1 MIPILIKAVLL
12 NEYHF
17 KKMFTFGGVPFCVL
31 PEQFLNSKN
40 LVKKYVGDIY
50 RDLST
55 SCSIRNEG
63 FDVGVA
69 QVDDRRARFNWQD
82 RKRYDLKR
90 HLEVCEKCVLTDTC
104 EGVWRGYLDI
114 YAGEEFSTLAVEQG
128 RIVRR
133 LPVVNAPPKAKQD
146 VAKSPFPVRLTVMNE
161 I

>member
-1 MIPILIKAVLL
+1 LIKAVLL

-17 KKMFTFGGVPFCVL
+17 KKVFTFGGVPFCVL
-31 PEQFLNSKN
+31 PEEFLNSKN
-40 LVKKYVGDIY
+40 LVRKYVGDIY

-63 FDVGVA
+63 GDVGVA
-69 QVDDRRARFNWQD
+69 QVEDRRSRFNWQD

-90 HLEVCEKCVLTDTC
+90 HLAACEQCALTETC

-114 YAGEEFSTLAVEQG
+114 YGGGEISTLSLEQG

-133 LPVVNAPPKAKQD
+133 LPLVSAPPSANSN
-146 VAKSPFPVRLTVMNE
+146 VSKSPFPVRLTVMNDV
-161 I
+161 